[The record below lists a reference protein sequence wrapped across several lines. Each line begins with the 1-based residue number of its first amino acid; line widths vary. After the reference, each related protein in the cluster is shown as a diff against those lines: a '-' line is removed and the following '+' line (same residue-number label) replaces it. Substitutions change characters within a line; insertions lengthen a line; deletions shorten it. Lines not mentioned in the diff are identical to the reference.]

1 VREPCS
7 GSRAQPAGIESL
19 EGLNVR
25 RATAATGVRSHAV
38 RIPWGEQGSE
48 AGLRGWRLAATPAG
62 LTRRRARA
70 SREAP
75 IPGEE
80 QGPEGGTS
88 GAFRV
93 AARRLGRRGGE
104 QAVEG
109 VEGVRESVHLHKRR
123 GRKVAGLDASRGCG
137 RAAAM
142 SRSCNRSRIRRAGSA
157 VEDQSPGGESFERA
171 LHGVRSRHRSSGRPE
186 GARETGVA
194 TGLLR
199 ERRRNR
205 SGSNREA
212 ELEATVSISWCA
224 RKNRNAAETAC
235 RVC

>member
-1 VREPCS
+1 MLVPAGEMLRGADASLARAGRKSAWEPCS
-7 GSRAQPAGIESL
+7 GSRVQPAGIESL
-19 EGLNVR
+19 EGWNVR

-80 QGPEGGTS
+80 QGPEDGTS

-93 AARRLGRRGGE
+93 VARRTGRHGGE

-109 VEGVRESVHLHKRR
+109 VEDARASAHLHKRR
-123 GRKVAGLDASRGCG
+123 GRKVARLDASRGAVERRQRCE
-137 RAAAM
+137 AAT
-142 SRSCNRSRIRRAGSA
+142 NPGSA
-157 VEDQSPGGESFERA
+157 A
-171 LHGVRSRHRSSGRPE
+171 
-186 GARETGVA
+186 
-194 TGLLR
+194 
-199 ERRRNR
+199 
-205 SGSNREA
+205 
-212 ELEATVSISWCA
+212 LEAL
-224 RKNRNAAETAC
+224 
-235 RVC
+235 